1 MFSYMKKAES
11 FQNKD
16 WFKANH
22 SEHGTDGPLTTA
34 PHDPAPI
41 SSRVL
46 ESFQSKGLP
55 LNPDMF
61 TTGKIAQGCGHPVR
75 KNHKGVRTTSFDYIG
90 GDQKYPNI
98 DVLTSHYVDTILLE
112 QRGTEF
118 DAVGVQAQDA
128 SGRELRIGANKEV
141 VVTSG
146 AYGSP
151 PVLLRSGIGPKTEL
165 EELGI
170 TPKVDLPGVGK
181 NLMDHLV
188 SRDSLCADTYSDLCV
203 SRLYSTSTKFPSQ
216 VLRTTI

>member
-1 MFSYMKKAES
+1 MDGWSGSDMFSYMRKAER

-16 WFKANH
+16 WFEANH
-22 SEHGTDGPLTTA
+22 SEHGRDGPLTTA

-55 LNPDMF
+55 LNLDMF
-61 TTGKIAQGCGHPVR
+61 TTGKIPQGCGHAVR
-75 KNHKGVRTTSFDYIG
+75 TIHKGVRTTSFDYIG
-90 GDQKYPNI
+90 DNQKYPNL
-98 DVLTSHYVDTILLE
+98 DVLTGQYVDKILLE

-128 SGRELRIGANKEV
+128 SGCELRIGANKEV

-165 EELGI
+165 EDVGI
-170 TPKVDLPGVGK
+170 TAIVDLPGVGK

-188 SRDSLCADTYSDLCV
+188 GLVNSGKQCAH
-203 SRLYSTSTKFPSQ
+203 
-216 VLRTTI
+216 

>member
-1 MFSYMKKAES
+1 MNGWTGSDMFSYMKKAES

-16 WFKANH
+16 WFEAEH
-22 SEHGTDGPLTTA
+22 SEHGKNGPLITV

-61 TTGKIAQGCGHPVR
+61 TTGKIAQGCGHAVR
-75 KNHKGVRTTSFDYIG
+75 TIYRGVRTTSFDYIG
-90 GDQKYPNI
+90 EDQKYPNI
-98 DVLTSHYVDTILLE
+98 DVLTGQYVDKILLE
-112 QRGTEF
+112 QGDTGL
-118 DAVGVQAQDA
+118 DAMGVQTQDA
-128 SGRELRIGANKEV
+128 SGRNLRFGAKKEV

-151 PVLLRSGIGPKTEL
+151 PVLLRSGIGPKDEL
-165 EELGI
+165 EKLGI
-170 TPKVDLPGVGK
+170 TTKLDLPGVGK

-188 SRDSLCADTYSDLCV
+188 GQANL
-203 SRLYSTSTKFPSQ
+203 
-216 VLRTTI
+216 